1 MLLRL
6 HNGFR
11 NNHAVHT
18 PAPDRSRRPF
28 TGPVAVFVLAALCAA
43 GLIWTLERQE
53 REQQRTQVAD
63 IAGDHVQAL
72 QRAIELALSAN
83 NTLVALVRQ
92 GHGTV
97 TQFEE
102 IGTQMLPF
110 YPGIA
115 AMGLAPQ
122 GVVKQVVPLQG
133 NENVIGF
140 DQLNAPRQGPEAAR
154 ARESGQLTLAGPLE
168 LVQGGLGV
176 VGRQPVYLDDARGQ
190 RSFWGFTYVT
200 IRLPEVLAAA
210 RLPQLTQRGYHYR
223 LWRLRPGTQEEQTI
237 AASTPAPGAAQAV
250 GRALTLPNG
259 QWTLSLAPAKGW
271 GDPAVLAVRCG
282 LGLVFALMM
291 AYLAWLLFRLKA
303 HEKGLEQQVA
313 QRTAEIQATQLQLH
327 ATIDAIPDPLFEIDE
342 EGRYCS
348 AHSQRPELLMAPADE
363 LVGRNV
369 TDVLPAL
376 AALAVMDVLHEAER
390 QGWSTGR
397 QIMVELPGLGT
408 SWFELSAARK
418 SPAPGASEAP
428 ESLDEADAAGSL
440 ARYIVLSRDITERKR
455 SQEQLQLTAQV
466 FDQSSEAIVIAD
478 ALHTIVR
485 INRAFTRITGYT
497 EAEAI
502 GQPVR
507 LLTAAESPRDFDA
520 DAVYAR
526 LTQDGHWE
534 GEVRGRRKD
543 ASVYPQWLSVS
554 SVRDGKGV
562 VTHSITLFRDITQ
575 QREAQD
581 RIQRLAHFDP
591 LTELPNRALLAE
603 RAQRTID
610 EERARGGTLA
620 LLFVDLDH
628 FKNVND
634 SLGHR
639 VGDILLVAVARRL
652 QSLLQAH
659 DTVSRLGGDEF
670 LLLLPATSA
679 AAAAEVANRLLAAVA
694 EPFQLDPYEL
704 TTTLSVGIAMYP
716 ADGESFDTLYQRADA
731 AMYRAKQN
739 GRNRYGFFTADLEAR
754 TARALQIEN
763 ALRRALERHQF
774 ELHYQPQVS
783 LATRQL
789 VGAEALLR
797 WRHPEL
803 GMVSPAEFVPVAESS
818 GMIVAIGEWVVRTAV
833 ADIKRWLDLQ
843 LPLRAVSV
851 NVSAVQFR
859 HPQLP
864 EMVTRCLEQAG
875 LPARRL
881 ELELTE
887 GAAVDDPAAALA
899 MMDQLHDRGVR
910 LSMDDFGTGYSSL
923 SYLKRFQIYKLKID
937 QSFVRDLEDDPND
950 RAIVSAIIRMAQAL
964 GMQTTAEGVET
975 DGQLEFLRAQGCDEG
990 QGYLFSRPRPSA
1002 HCAASRRSPP
1012 RPPG

>member
-1 MLLRL
+1 MA
-6 HNGFR
+6 
-11 NNHAVHT
+11 AV
-18 PAPDRSRRPF
+18 
-28 TGPVAVFVLAALCAA
+28 CAA
-43 GLIWTLERQE
+43 TLIWTLERQE
-53 REQQRTQVAD
+53 RQQQRTQVAD

-92 GHGTV
+92 GHGAV
-97 TQFEE
+97 PQFEE
-102 IGTQMLPF
+102 IGAQMLPF

-122 GVVKQVVPLQG
+122 GVVRQVVPRRG
-133 NENVIGF
+133 NENLIGF
-140 DQLNAPRQGPEAAR
+140 DQLNDPRQGPEAAR
-154 ARESGQLTLAGPLE
+154 ARESGLLTLAGPVE

-176 VGRQPVYLDDARGQ
+176 VGRQPVYLDDIHGKRT
-190 RSFWGFTYVT
+190 FWGFTYVT
-200 IRLPEVLAAA
+200 IRLQEVLAVA
-210 RLPQLTQRGYHYR
+210 RLPQLTLRGYHYR
-223 LWRLRPGTQEEQTI
+223 LWRLRPGSQDQQTI
-237 AASTPAPGAAQAV
+237 AASTPQPNASDSVDRP
-250 GRALTLPNG
+250 LDLPNG
-259 QWTLSLAPAKGW
+259 QWVLSLAPAKGW
-271 GDPAVLAVRCG
+271 GEPAVLAVRCG

-291 AYLAWLLFRLKA
+291 AYLAWLLFKLKD
-303 HEKGLEQQVA
+303 HEKRLEQQVE
-313 QRTAEIQATQLQLH
+313 QRTAEIHATQQQLR

-348 AHSQRPELLMAPADE
+348 VHSQRPELLMAPAQE
-363 LVGRNV
+363 LIGRNV
-369 TDVLPAL
+369 TEVLPAL
-376 AALAVMDVLHEAER
+376 AALAVMDVLQEAQR

-397 QIMVELPGLGT
+397 QIMVDLPGMGT
-408 SWFELSAARK
+408 SWFEMSCARK
-418 SPAPGASEAP
+418 APAQNEP
-428 ESLDEADAAGSL
+428 

-455 SQEQLQLTAQV
+455 AQEQLQLTAQV
-466 FDQSSEAIVIAD
+466 FDQSSEAILIAD
-478 ALHTIVR
+478 ATHTIVR
-485 INRAFTRITGYT
+485 INRAFSRITGYS
-497 EAEAI
+497 EAEAM

-507 LLTAAESPRDFDA
+507 LLTAAESVRDFDA
-520 DAVYAR
+520 DTVYAR

-543 ASVYPQWLSVS
+543 GSVYPQWLSVS

-581 RIQRLAHFDP
+581 RIQRLAHFDA

-603 RAQRTID
+603 RAQRHID
-610 EERARGGTLA
+610 DERARNGTLA

-652 QSLLQAH
+652 QSLLQTH

-670 LLLLPATSA
+670 LLLLPSTSASA
-679 AAAAEVANRLLAAVA
+679 AAEMANLLLTAAAK
-694 EPFQLDPYEL
+694 PFQIDPYEL
-704 TTTLSVGIAMYP
+704 TTTLSIGIAMYP
-716 ADGESFDTLYQRADA
+716 ADGDSFDTLYQRADA

-763 ALRRALERHQF
+763 ALRRALERNQF

-783 LATRQL
+783 LTTRQV

-797 WRHPEL
+797 WRHPDL

-833 ADIKRWLDLQ
+833 NDIKRWVDLQ

-864 EMVTRCLEQAG
+864 EMVTRCLHEAG

-937 QSFVRDLEDDPND
+937 QSFVRDLEDDAND

-990 QGYLFSRPRPSA
+990 QGYLFSRPLPAQDFEAYLREHA
-1002 HCAASRRSPP
+1002 HTPA
-1012 RPPG
+1012 